1 MSATLK
7 FEGITAGYGNTRVL
21 FGVDLE
27 VPAGRAVALLG
38 ANGAGKTTLL
48 KVGAGVLPPFTGE
61 VSIDGRPV
69 TRQSTHARSR
79 DGVCLIPEGHGIF
92 RQLSVRE
99 NLAMYVQ
106 GKKVKEA
113 IDKAASYFPVLG
125 ERLSQD
131 AGTLSGGQQ
140 QMLAVTRA
148 LCTDAQI
155 ILADELSLGLAP
167 VIIDEIF
174 VAIEALLAEGR
185 SLLLVEQ
192 YAERA
197 LEVADHVYILSKGLV
212 VFDGSPDQCIKEDV
226 FARYVGSAAVA

>member
-1 MSATLK
+1 MTTALELK
-7 FEGITAGYGNTRVL
+7 GVKAAYGTTPVL
-21 FGVDLE
+21 HGVGLV
-27 VPAGRAVALLG
+27 VPKGTVVALLG
-38 ANGAGKTTLL
+38 PNGAGKTTALRVAAGLL
-48 KVGAGVLPPFTGE
+48 RPNAGE
-61 VSIDGRPV
+61 VRLWDEPV
-69 TRQSTHARSR
+69 TALREHDRARR
-79 DGVCLIPEGHGIF
+79 GITYIPEGRGIF

-99 NLAMYVQ
+99 NIAMFAG
-106 GKKVKEA
+106 GKGVRDA
-113 IDKAASYFPVLG
+113 IERAASIFPILG
-125 ERLSQD
+125 ERLNQD

-140 QMLAVTRA
+140 QMLAVSRA

-174 VAIEALLAEGR
+174 LAIEALLAEGR

-197 LEVADHVYILSKGLV
+197 LAVADDVYILSKGAV
-212 VFDGSPDQCIKEDV
+212 VFEGSPDQCIAEDV